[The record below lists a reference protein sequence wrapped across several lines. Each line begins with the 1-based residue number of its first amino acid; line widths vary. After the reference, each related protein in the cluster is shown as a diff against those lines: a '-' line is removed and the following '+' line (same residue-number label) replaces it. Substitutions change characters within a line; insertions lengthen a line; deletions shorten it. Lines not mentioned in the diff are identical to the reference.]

1 MKVRLNLL
9 WTLVV
14 MISIVLFGFL
24 IYSGFSA
31 VSSLPAM
38 QFNVTNETVYLNWTN
53 SFRQLVHIG
62 SNVSYTLGVQIFNGT
77 SLNANYSQESSNI
90 YVNVTNGTDVAIN
103 ITYLPSSA
111 FSNFT
116 LTSYCFV
123 SSCQPGRYRGTF
135 NIRNSTNSS
144 ENASITVI
152 SDFLI
157 PISTNGTGTFKGTL
171 PANATEFQSF
181 FFDPTVSMPN
191 ATSIFVNVTFS
202 AGDLDVFL
210 LTNDSTP
217 VLLTK
222 AINKTGTN
230 EKLYFF
236 NSSVINKTYE
246 IRIYGNTTSSSGI
259 SYNGTVIVSSL
270 NSTYQSLAIPSQ
282 NITLGT
288 PYSTS
293 FTLTNLGNTS
303 LSSVSEHKELFYVKR
318 VSGSVPV
325 NYSFMLPD
333 STIVS
338 KLEVNLSWSSSNGGN
353 YTLRLFNT
361 TGDLVEQSVNDY
373 VNANFSQVEREE
385 YLNKS
390 SIDAASGL
398 WNVEVNNAT
407 NATPTY
413 TLTIK
418 AKVNDALWLATNFS
432 STNNTFEATG
442 FTNMSRVVGLN
453 LTVPNSTLDGL
464 YEGNLYYQLP
474 NDGKIKIP
482 FQFSVNSSMLMGNN
496 TFGSKDF
503 QIDENWGVGLS
514 KTIKVNITN
523 LGIYPANV
531 IFTNSTNLTCSSGS
545 CTGYYP
551 NLTFDNV
558 TTIDARS
565 HAIINITVT
574 FNSST
579 PRNTLFEGW
588 ILVNSTTWDA
598 NLTAHPNSTF
608 RINLKLNLTDR
619 LNVTVVTLHS
629 NDNQNNTIN
638 VTKETKNLTATF
650 QIRHVNMTFI
660 EDGGNFDYTKL
671 FNVWLYEP
679 NASYTYPAS
688 SATVSSQNMTYKNLS
703 SGTVSPTTTDWRIN
717 ITIPINLTGGRWQ
730 VHVNLTSSDG
740 KYRGES
746 NGILEPLIVFD
757 TGLYMTAIDST
768 SLSTIT
774 AGSDTYFNVTVKNFG
789 LKPASSAKIKM
800 FKSNCT
806 AVTIT
811 ASAANSGGS
820 GCTSVDGTSDS
831 DGGGYFTF
839 SLPTYN
845 TDGCWLRFKIHG
857 DGNGTCSGST
867 AFFIR
872 GYDGTSNWFNNIT
885 GITLTVNPASSTST
899 TTDSSSGAAATTAT
913 TTAATTTAA
922 KHLEITTY
930 PSIFLVEQK
939 KSNSTVIVVK
949 NINTSKTQDI
959 SLKVLSTNNSWF
971 TISPSIQTSIGPL
984 KTTNFTVSVSVP
996 ADADVKDYDSKFVA
1010 IGNYANV
1017 SVDFKLRMVPSPETK
1032 IEINQTFELLK
1043 LNYTKLSEQINR
1055 SKSSG
1060 VNTTEADAKFAELT
1074 LKINQ
1079 AQAAISAGDYFTA
1092 NVVITDIKSLLDQT
1106 YTALAN
1112 AKKAGGFGFGLSNLF
1127 NLGGNTTYIIIAGVA
1142 IGGGLFLAYLFWP
1155 TKIKP
1160 ALQERLPLKIS
1171 VPKIST
1177 PKISIPRKESKETYL
1192 DIDKLKDAGKSE
1204 EDNVWDRLQNKWAE
1218 FSKKRYSY
1226 KK

>member
-1 MKVRLNLL
+1 
-9 WTLVV
+9 
-14 MISIVLFGFL
+14 MISVVLFGFL

-31 VSSLPAM
+31 VSSLPEM

-152 SDFLI
+152 SDFII

-217 VLLTK
+217 ILLAK

-270 NSTYQSLAIPSQ
+270 NSTYQSLTIPSQ

-318 VSGSVPV
+318 VSGSGPV

-338 KLEVNLSWSSSNGGN
+338 KLEVNLNWSSSNSGN

-361 TGDLVEQSVNDY
+361 TGHLVEQSVNDY

-385 YLNKS
+385 YLNETNIDS
-390 SIDAASGL
+390 SSGI
-398 WNVEVNNAT
+398 WTIEVNNTQPA
-407 NATPTY
+407 APIY
-413 TLTIK
+413 TLTVK
-418 AKVNDALWLATNFS
+418 AKVDDTAWLTTNFS
-432 STNNTFEATG
+432 STNSTFNPVG
-442 FTNMSRVVGLN
+442 LTNVTRVIGLN

-482 FQFSVNSSMLMGNN
+482 FSFYMNISMLMGNN
-496 TFGSKDF
+496 TFGSKNF
-503 QIDENWGVGLS
+503 QIDENWGVNLS
-514 KTIKVNITN
+514 RTIKINITN
-523 LGIYPANV
+523 LGTYAANV

-558 TTIDARS
+558 TTIAAKN
-565 HAIINITVT
+565 HTIVT
-574 FNSST
+574 ATISWNSTT

-619 LNVTVVTLHS
+619 LNVTVINLYS
-629 NDNQNNTIN
+629 NDYYNSTIN
-638 VTKETKNLTATF
+638 VTKEAKNLTTIF

-660 EDGGNFDYTKL
+660 EDGGSFDYSKI

-679 NASYTYPAS
+679 NSTTTYPAS
-688 SATVSSQNMTYKNLS
+688 SSTLATQNMTYKNYTP
-703 SGTVSPTTTDWRIN
+703 GTVSPTTTDWRIN

-746 NGILEPLIVFD
+746 NGLFEPLIVYD
-757 TGLYMTAIDST
+757 TGLYMTAVT
-768 SLSTIT
+768 PTPLSTIT
-774 AGSDTYFNVTVKNFG
+774 AGDDTYFNVSVKNFG
-789 LKPASSAKIKM
+789 VKAASSAKIKIYDN
-800 FKSNCT
+800 NCA

-811 ASAANSGGS
+811 STATNNSFYGGAGCS
-820 GCTSVDGTSDS
+820 GVIWTSESKS
-831 DGGGYFTF
+831 GYFTF
-839 SLPTYN
+839 DLPAYS
-845 TDGCWLRFKIHG
+845 TDGCWFRFKIHG
-857 DGNGTCSGST
+857 EGNGTCSGST
-867 AFFIR
+867 AFSIK
-872 GYDGTSNWFNNIT
+872 GYDGTSNWYNNVT

-899 TTDSSSGAAATTAT
+899 TDNTGGAAGT
-913 TTAATTTAA
+913 TTTTTTAA

-930 PSIFLVEQK
+930 PTIFLVEQK

-959 SLKVLSTNNSWF
+959 SLKVLSTNSSWF
-971 TISPSIQTSIGPL
+971 TISPLIQTSIGPL
-984 KTTNFTVSVSVP
+984 KTTNFTVSASIP
-996 ADADVKDYDSKFVA
+996 AEAEVKDYDSKFVA

-1017 SVDFKLRMVPSPETK
+1017 SVDFKLRVTPSPEK
-1032 IEINQTFELLK
+1032 KAEINQTFQLLK

-1112 AKKAGGFGFGLSNLF
+1112 AKKAGGFDLFKIF
-1127 NLGGNTTYIIIAGVA
+1127 NLSSLSGNTLYIIIAVVGVA
-1142 IGGGLFLAYLFWP
+1142 GGLILAYLFWP

-1171 VPKIST
+1171 VPKIS
-1177 PKISIPRKESKETYL
+1177 IPRKESKETYL
-1192 DIDKLKDAGKSE
+1192 DIDKLKPASSSE
-1204 EDNVWDRLQNKWAE
+1204 EDNVWDKLQNKWAE